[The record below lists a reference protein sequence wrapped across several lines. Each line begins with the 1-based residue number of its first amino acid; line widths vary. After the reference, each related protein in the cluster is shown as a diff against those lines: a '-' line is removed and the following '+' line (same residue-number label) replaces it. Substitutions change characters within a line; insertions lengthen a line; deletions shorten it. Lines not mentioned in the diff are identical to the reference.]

1 MRKSFLGKIASGI
14 QSKTSKLFFN
24 PYAPYGI
31 SWLKLKILKHQ
42 DYNEPGEVTINNTKI
57 RFNHPPELL
66 HGVKEIFID
75 KIYEISSDENSPYI
89 IDCGANIGL
98 SVIYLKTRYPNATI
112 IAFEPDRNNFS
123 LLQHNTQNL
132 TGIQIENKAVWD
144 ADEKLIFTMDGTQS
158 STLVKGELS
167 SLPSQE
173 VTAIRLKNLIDRE
186 VFFLKIDI
194 EGAEY
199 RVIKDCRD
207 VLGKVKFLF
216 VEYHGTFSEQKQLL
230 EILQILSES
239 GFKFYIKEADNV
251 YPTPFAIKKNKAF
264 DIQINIFAF
273 R

>member
-1 MRKSFLGKIASGI
+1 MQKSFLGKIAHVI
-14 QSKTSKLFFN
+14 QTKAKKFYFN

-31 SWLKLKILKHQ
+31 SWFKLKILKHQ
-42 DYNEPGEVTINNTKI
+42 DYNEPGEINIGSTNVK
-57 RFNHPPELL
+57 FNHPPELL
-66 HGVKEIFID
+66 HSVKEIFID
-75 KIYEISSDENSPYI
+75 KVYEISTQQNSPYI

-98 SVIYLKTRYPNATI
+98 SVIYLKSRYPDSAI
-112 IAFEPDRNNFS
+112 IAFEPDKNNFS
-123 LLQHNTQNL
+123 LLQHNTKNL

-158 STLVKGELS
+158 SSLVKGESS

-199 RVIKDCRD
+199 RVIRDCRE

-251 YPTPFAIKKNKAF
+251 YPTPFAIKKNKEF

>member
-1 MRKSFLGKIASGI
+1 MRKSFLGKIVNVVQA
-14 QSKTSKLFFN
+14 KAKKFYFN

-31 SWLKLKILKHQ
+31 SWFKLKILKHQ
-42 DYNEPGEVTINNTKI
+42 GYNEPGEINIGSTKVK
-57 RFNHPPELL
+57 FNHPPELL
-66 HGVKEIFID
+66 HSVKEIFID
-75 KIYEISSDENSPYI
+75 KVYEISTEENSPYI

-98 SVIYLKTRYPNATI
+98 SVIYLKSRYPNSTI
-112 IAFEPDRNNFS
+112 IAFEPDKNNFS

-132 TGIQIENKAVWD
+132 AGIQLENKAVWN

-158 STLVKGELS
+158 SSLIKGELP

-173 VTAIRLKNLIDRE
+173 VSAIRLKNLIDRE
-186 VFFLKIDI
+186 VFFLKMDI

-230 EILQILSES
+230 EIFQILSES

-251 YPTPFAIKKNKAF
+251 YPTPFAIKKNKVF